1 VTCGCRGRAIT
12 AGQRRSTTCIRG
24 RPAPPS
30 VRTAAA
36 SPQRSPS
43 SGPAVAEFY
52 TGTGR
57 AASAPVACP
66 PCVCH
71 ASALPWRAWASLADG
86 EVQRSVQLPTSRQY
100 QRRSGQAPPP
110 SGTIWSAG
118 RRMPHIQH
126 DLTVFGSSQNRVD
139 PCWSGMICSP
149 RSLSNSGG
157 LGTGNAACRRQEPG
171 CPGARLRRACPPHG
185 DGLTRL

>member
-66 PCVCH
+66 PCVFH